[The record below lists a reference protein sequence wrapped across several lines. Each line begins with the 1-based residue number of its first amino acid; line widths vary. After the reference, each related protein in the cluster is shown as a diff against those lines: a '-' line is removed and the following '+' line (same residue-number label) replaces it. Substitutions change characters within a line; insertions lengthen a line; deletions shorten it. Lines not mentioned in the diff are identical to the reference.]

1 MQINLRDATNT
12 PQMVMS
18 EMHGFEP
25 HCDSLC
31 PKLPQ
36 LGGSGV
42 AHFQTH
48 QMSGIEFLLEGMIIL
63 TSFYALIH
71 DDQRLPSG
79 YLT

>member
-1 MQINLRDATNT
+1 MQIYVRDATNN
-12 PQMVMS
+12 PQMGVS

-36 LGGSGV
+36 LGGSGL

-48 QMSGIEFLLEGMIIL
+48 QMSGIDFFFGGHDHFEIIL
-63 TSFYALIH
+63 CSNS
-71 DDQRLPSG
+71 R
-79 YLT
+79 